1 MDIKTINNNEWNNPG
16 NWSRRG
22 IFGIYFSKTDTRA
35 WVPKALP
42 ALGWTIN
49 FGHPNSVFWLGA
61 VIILPVLLVVGL
73 TQWLA
78 AG

>member
-1 MDIKTINNNEWNNPG
+1 MDLKTINNNQWNNPD

-22 IFGIYFSKTDTRA
+22 IFGIYFSKIDTRA

-61 VIILPVLLVVGL
+61 VIALPVLLVLGL
-73 TQWLA
+73 MQWLA